1 MIDPHEVSVERLQ
14 RVSRSV
20 QKPLVQSR
28 NRDVSAAI
36 GQVTPGPV
44 FTTATFIGYLLP
56 GLTGA
61 AVATTGIFLPALLG
75 GVIVASLPLMAVV
88 AWQLGRASV
97 TDLTTA
103 LLATGS
109 LILLLRFRL
118 NSAWLVLIGA
128 VAGLVAYTLRGY

>member
-1 MIDPHEVSVERLQ
+1 
-14 RVSRSV
+14 
-20 QKPLVQSR
+20 
-28 NRDVSAAI
+28 
-36 GQVTPGPV
+36 VTPGPV
-44 FTTATFIGYLLP
+44 FTTATFIGYLLQ

-61 AVATTGIFLPALLG
+61 AAATTGIFLPALLG